1 MIEENR
7 GTDMRIMDALPDTRY
22 TLHLEFDYAGE
33 LDEFGEG
40 NREYAIEELLSDT
53 RFFEEMLVERGIVD
67 VRRLKGVRA
76 YMTYDGEMS
85 PREIA
90 PAYPEGT
97 NIPLKDKLR

>member
-40 NREYAIEELLSDT
+40 KSL
-53 RFFEEMLVERGIVD
+53 
-67 VRRLKGVRA
+67 
-76 YMTYDGEMS
+76 
-85 PREIA
+85 
-90 PAYPEGT
+90 
-97 NIPLKDKLR
+97 